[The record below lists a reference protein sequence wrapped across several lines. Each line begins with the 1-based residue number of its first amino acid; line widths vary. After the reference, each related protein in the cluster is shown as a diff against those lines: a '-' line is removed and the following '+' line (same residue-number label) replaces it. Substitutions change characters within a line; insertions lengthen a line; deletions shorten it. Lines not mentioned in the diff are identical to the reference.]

1 MASDKLKE
9 ALNKALSFKAELA
22 TTRRDLT
29 QVQNR
34 LKAITEDQTR
44 LRANLANVPP
54 TSAAY
59 KRYLEKFDTQETDI
73 EKLQASIEDKQD
85 AERVQ
90 QAAYD
95 AYLAGLTVE

>member
-1 MASDKLKE
+1 MATIKPD
-9 ALNKALSFKAELA
+9 LA
-22 TTRRDLT
+22 
-29 QVQNR
+29 QVEKR

-59 KRYLEKFDTQETDI
+59 KRYLEKFDTQESDI
-73 EKLQASIEDKQD
+73 EKLQKGIEDKQD
-85 AERVQ
+85 AERTQ

-95 AYLAGLTVE
+95 SYLAGLTVE

>member
-1 MASDKLKE
+1 MASEKVKE
-9 ALNKALSFKAELA
+9 ALNKALAFKAELA
-22 TTRRDLT
+22 TTRNDLAR
-29 QVQNR
+29 VQNR

-73 EKLQASIEDKQD
+73 EKLQKDITDKQE
-85 AERVQ
+85 AERTQ
-90 QAAYD
+90 QGAYD
-95 AYLAGLTVE
+95 SYLAGLSVE